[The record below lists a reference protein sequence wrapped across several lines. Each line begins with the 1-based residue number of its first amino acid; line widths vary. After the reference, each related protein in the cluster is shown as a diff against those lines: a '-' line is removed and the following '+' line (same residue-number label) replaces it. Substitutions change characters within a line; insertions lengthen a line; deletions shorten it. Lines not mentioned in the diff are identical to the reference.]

1 MVAYR
6 KVCIR
11 AERHE
16 LLAAGFMRPP
26 ESDII
31 NTMSLRPF
39 QAGLVC
45 LGLVV
50 IASVIARFTFLSGS
64 FFDPSVAPA
73 FGPFA
78 IGDVLGV
85 VAFVGGYLISRANQ
99 KSSRPLV
106 SE

>member
-1 MVAYR
+1 
-6 KVCIR
+6 
-11 AERHE
+11 
-16 LLAAGFMRPP
+16 
-26 ESDII
+26 
-31 NTMSLRPF
+31 MSLRPF

-50 IASVIARFTFLSGS
+50 IISVIARFTFRGGS
-64 FFDPSVAPA
+64 FFDPAVAPA

-85 VAFVGGYLISRANQ
+85 VAFVGGYLISRAKQ
-99 KSSRPLV
+99 KGSQTSL